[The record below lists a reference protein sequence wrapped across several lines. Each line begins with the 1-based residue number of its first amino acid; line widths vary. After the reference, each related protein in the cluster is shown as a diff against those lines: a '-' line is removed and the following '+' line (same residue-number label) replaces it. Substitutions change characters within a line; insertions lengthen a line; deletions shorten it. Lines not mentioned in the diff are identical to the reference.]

1 MIHVLKLRKIAD
13 TKPQKLLLVLKD
25 PTTPQKAEIG
35 TEGEVRTVLKA
46 VGISQPEID
55 KLFKNA
61 NSMNNSTSI
70 S

>member
-13 TKPQKLLLVLKD
+13 TKPQKFLLVLKD
-25 PTTPQKAEIG
+25 PTTPQKAEFG

-55 KLFKNA
+55 KLFKQA
-61 NSMNNSTSI
+61 NSMSNPTSI
-70 S
+70 T